1 MMFIFAFLSISM
13 VVSGSGSATA
23 FTIPS
28 SGCNHFFAPKAFP
41 SSTRHSTSTSI
52 FFRDTDSFDEI
63 GGSPKKN
70 VEKPSDFQSRM
81 KSIVVQQKSSTSP
94 KSKNKVYR
102 PKNVKTAVSLKEFA
116 DVIEEARRE
125 DKVVVVRFI
134 ATWCKKCHTLRPSF
148 DKAATSHP
156 QVIFVDVPVLESNSN
171 LHKGL
176 GVESVPFGHIYHPKK
191 GLVEETKLSR
201 KTFSEFEGLVKMYCN
216 LT

>member
-1 MMFIFAFLSISM
+1 MQNANHCEIKINSLS
-13 VVSGSGSATA
+13 VS
-23 FTIPS
+23 I
-28 SGCNHFFAPKAFP
+28 HLL
-41 SSTRHSTSTSI
+41 
-52 FFRDTDSFDEI
+52 
-63 GGSPKKN
+63 
-70 VEKPSDFQSRM
+70 Q
-81 KSIVVQQKSSTSP
+81 
-94 KSKNKVYR
+94 
-102 PKNVKTAVSLKEFA
+102 
-116 DVIEEARRE
+116 
-125 DKVVVVRFI
+125 
-134 ATWCKKCHTLRPSF
+134 KCHTLRPSF